1 VDRLIKDA
9 VDSAKAEKDRDIAAL
24 TSSKDADI
32 AAMAASI
39 HEKEIV
45 IVTAKANLTIC
56 SSKLEARRLVR
67 LANAAED
74 LAALNNGEPAD
85 PCAGQADPAEC
96 DLWSTDQCGTVLF
109 GNVNVTEACPALC
122 DNCIPP
128 DPHSSNDPNA
138 SGTDDGTGN
147 STLFVAVG
155 ICAGIVILA
164 TVINIMIRQNAAK
177 EEDNKYGNAGAFVN
191 PMYSES
197 QPEKGSNQ
205 DSSADP
211 HVYGGN
217 SAFQEESYQEIPVPT
232 TSNSTYDAAG
242 AAEVDTYEDIAGGGA
257 EDTYENVE
265 EDYLN
270 VGNSD
275 LNC

>member
-1 VDRLIKDA
+1 MDRLIKDA

-109 GNVNVTEACPALC
+109 GNVNVTEVQYR
-122 DNCIPP
+122 IPLR
-128 DPHSSNDPNA
+128 
-138 SGTDDGTGN
+138 
-147 STLFVAVG
+147 LFFSPS
-155 ICAGIVILA
+155 L
-164 TVINIMIRQNAAK
+164 
-177 EEDNKYGNAGAFVN
+177 
-191 PMYSES
+191 
-197 QPEKGSNQ
+197 
-205 DSSADP
+205 
-211 HVYGGN
+211 
-217 SAFQEESYQEIPVPT
+217 
-232 TSNSTYDAAG
+232 TYNL
-242 AAEVDTYEDIAGGGA
+242 I
-257 EDTYENVE
+257 
-265 EDYLN
+265 YL
-270 VGNSD
+270 
-275 LNC
+275 